1 MTRIAI
7 LGTGMAGFGAA
18 HAAHGAGERPVMY
31 DMHDYIGGHTAS
43 HEFAGGW
50 TFDEGPH
57 VSFTDNA
64 RIKDLLAANIEGKYE
79 QFATRVNNYWKGH
92 WIKHPAQINL
102 HGLPADLVT
111 KILMEFVEVTQ
122 RAESPSIS
130 NYEDWLRASFGNTFS
145 ETFPMEYTVKY
156 HTTTAA
162 NLNTEWIGPR
172 LYRPK
177 LEEVFRGALQ
187 SKSEDVHYISGF
199 RYPTRGGFV
208 AYLQPLRRI
217 ADIKLG
223 HKVVRLEPKA
233 RLLHFGNGA
242 TAAYDRLV
250 SSIPLPE
257 LIPMIAGAPRDVV
270 DAAAR
275 LACSEVVIVSLG
287 IDRADLVD
295 AHWTYFYDQD
305 VFFARLST
313 PHLQSP
319 HNVPPGCGSLQAECY
334 YSRKYRPLDRRPEDC
349 IEPVIAD
356 LKRCGVLRET
366 DRILL
371 RHAMHIPYANVIFD
385 LESTAAVATVQGFL
399 DDIGI
404 GYCGR
409 YGEWKYIWTDQS
421 FVSGENALQK
431 VLGKA
436 GS

>member
-1 MTRIAI
+1 MTSITI

-18 HAAHGAGERPVMY
+18 HAAHEAGVRPVMY
-31 DMHDYIGGHTAS
+31 DMHDHIGGHTAS
-43 HEFAGGW
+43 YEFPGGW

-64 RIKDLLAANIEGKYE
+64 RVRDILANNVDGKYE
-79 QFATRVNNYWKGH
+79 EFATRVNNYWKGH

-111 KILMEFVEVTQ
+111 KILLEFVEISH
-122 RAESPSIS
+122 RSESPPIN
-130 NYEDWLRASFGNTFS
+130 NYEDWLLASFGKTFS
-145 ETFPMEYTVKY
+145 ETFPMQYTIKY

-162 NLNTEWIGPR
+162 NMNTEWIGPR

-187 SKSEDVHYISGF
+187 ASSQDVHYISGF
-199 RYPTRGGFV
+199 RYPTRGGFA
-208 AYLQPLRRI
+208 AYLEPLRRI

-223 HKVVRLEPKA
+223 HKVVGIDPKA
-233 RLLHFGNGA
+233 RQLRFANGR
-242 TAAYDRLV
+242 TADYTRLV

-257 LIPMIAGAPRDVV
+257 LVPMIAGIPPDVL
-270 DAAAR
+270 DAASR
-275 LACSEVVIVSLG
+275 LACSEAVIVSLG

-295 AHWTYFYDQD
+295 AHWSYFYDRD
-305 VFFARLST
+305 VFFTRLST

-366 DRILL
+366 DRVLF

-385 LESTAAVATVQGFL
+385 LESTPSAAKVHAFL
-399 DDIGI
+399 NEIGI

-409 YGEWKYIWTDQS
+409 YGDWAYIWTDQS
-421 FVSGENALQK
+421 FVSGEKAAQK
-431 VLGKA
+431 LLA
-436 GS
+436 